1 MMKWLKRVCI
11 LVLLV
16 AAFFWGMLFTSENT
30 AQVALNLVFW
40 QLNPASVSL
49 WVILGFAAGGL
60 LGLTLSLLLV
70 TKLRAGLHRAER
82 RAQLFEK
89 EVINLR
95 TNAVKAN

>member
-1 MMKWLKRVCI
+1 MMKWLKRMCV

-40 QLNPASVSL
+40 ELNPASVSL
-49 WVILGFAAGGL
+49 WVILGFAVGGL

-89 EVINLR
+89 EVVNLR
-95 TNAVKAN
+95 TNAVKAS

>member
-1 MMKWLKRVCI
+1 MKWLKRVCI
-11 LVLLV
+11 LVLLA

-40 QLNPASVSL
+40 ELKPASVSL
-49 WVILGFAAGGL
+49 WVILGFAVGGL
-60 LGLTLSLLLV
+60 LGLTLSLLMI

-95 TNAVKAN
+95 TSAVKVN